1 MKIRTALTLKNT
13 LATAAVFLI
22 CLTAVYLVGEH
33 TRSRT
38 FYHTLERE
46 AVTKAHL
53 FLQNRVDARTMQ
65 EIYLNNRNFIDEVEV
80 AVYTPDF
87 RMLYHDA
94 VRSDIVKED
103 SAMIARIRDRHRIEF
118 RIGAYQAIGMLYR
131 FEGAEYVVTAAA
143 YDRYGHA
150 NLAELRTT
158 LVVSFVIGVLLLFIT
173 GYLMA
178 RAALRPIRGI
188 VREAGAITAS
198 GLDRRLPVKNA
209 RDELGELALTF
220 NALLGRLETSFN
232 SQKMFVSNVSHE
244 LRTPL
249 AALIAELDLALQKER
264 SGEHYRE
271 AMRHALHDARRMTKL
286 VDGLLNLAKAD
297 YLQEQIRMEPI
308 RLDELL
314 LDVRSFILRAHPDYR
329 IELLFEQEEADDERM
344 ITVEGNL
351 HLLTIAFT
359 NLIENNC
366 KYSDDRFSCV
376 HISYW
381 DRWAILRF
389 SDAGVGMTGE
399 ELRNLFTL
407 FYRGGQES
415 MAEGHGIG
423 MALARKIVLLH
434 RGRITAHSEPGQGTT
449 FVVELPH
456 V

>member
-13 LATAAVFLI
+13 LATAAVFLA
-22 CLTAVYLVGEH
+22 CLAAVYLVSEH

-38 FYHTLERE
+38 FYHTLQSE

-53 FLQNRVDARTMQ
+53 FLQGRVDARTMQ

-80 AVYTPDF
+80 AVYSADA

-94 VRSDIVKED
+94 IRSDIVKED
-103 SAMIARIRDRHRIEF
+103 SAMIARIRDLHRIEF
-118 RIGAYQAIGMLYR
+118 RVGKYQAIGMLYR
-131 FEGAEYVVTAAA
+131 FGGEDYIVTAAA

-150 NLAELRTT
+150 NLAQLRMT
-158 LVVSFVIGVLLLFIT
+158 LATLLLIGVLLLFAT
-173 GYLMA
+173 GYLLA
-178 RAALRPIRGI
+178 RAALQPMRGI
-188 VREAGAITAS
+188 VQQAGAITAS
-198 GLDRRLPVKNA
+198 RIDRRLPVKNA
-209 RDELGELALTF
+209 RDELGELALAF
-220 NALLGRLETSFN
+220 NDLLARLETSFHA
-232 SQKMFVSNVSHE
+232 QKQFVSNVSHE

-264 SGEHYRE
+264 SGEHYRR
-271 AMRHALHDARRMTKL
+271 AMGRALQDARRMTRL
-286 VDGLLNLAKAD
+286 IDGLLNLAKAD
-297 YLQEQIRMEPI
+297 YRQEQIKMEEI

-314 LDVRSFILRAHPDYR
+314 LDVRSLILRAHPDYR

-366 KYSDDRFSCV
+366 KYSGDRLSCV

-381 DRWAILRF
+381 NQWAILRF
-389 SDAGVGMTGE
+389 SDAGVGMTEE

-423 MALARKIVLLH
+423 MALARKIVQLH
-434 RGRITAHSEPGQGTT
+434 RGRIAVHSEAGQGTT